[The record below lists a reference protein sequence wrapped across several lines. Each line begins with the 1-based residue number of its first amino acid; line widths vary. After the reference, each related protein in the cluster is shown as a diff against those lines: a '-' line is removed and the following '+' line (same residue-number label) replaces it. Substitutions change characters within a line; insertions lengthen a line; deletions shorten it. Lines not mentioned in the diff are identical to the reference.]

1 MKEKILEVSCN
12 GLGSGG
18 VQRVIMNIVAELHE
32 EYAFDVLVFTEGP
45 DFYDDTFRTFGGTI
59 YRIPNK
65 QFCFKKNIDSYIRG
79 PRIFFGTLK
88 ILREHGPYSAIHCHN
103 YFESA
108 FCLLA
113 AKAAGVKIR
122 ITHSHNDASNV
133 PFSKA
138 RVLKQRLLQ
147 PIVNQYATIRIGCS
161 RNASN
166 YLFGK
171 DTPALTVLNGIELK
185 PFASGKQNSGY
196 KAGERIKLLHVG
208 NFIPQKNQLF
218 LVDLMS
224 ELRKRNLDFH
234 LTMVGGSEESYRE
247 LVIRRIH
254 EEGLEEFITILPSD
268 SDIPEQMR
276 KADLFLFPSLFE
288 GLGIV
293 LIEAQA
299 SGLHSLVSGS
309 VPPEADLGNIRYL
322 SSLEVPLWADAVQE
336 TIQRGQ
342 PRVFVDMEKY
352 DIKNV
357 AEDYR
362 RIYQSC

>member
-12 GLGSGG
+12 GLGKGG
-18 VQRVIMNIVAELHE
+18 VQHVIMNIVTALHE

-45 DFYDDTFRTFGGTI
+45 DYYDDAFRAFGGTI

-65 QFCFKKNIDSYIRG
+65 QYCFKKNIDSYIRG

-122 ITHSHNDASNV
+122 IAHSHNDASKV
-133 PFSKA
+133 PFS
-138 RVLKQRLLQ
+138 RPRLLKQRLLQ
-147 PIVNQYATIRIGCS
+147 PIVNRYATRKIGCS
-161 RNASN
+161 RNASD

-171 DTPALTVLNGIELK
+171 DVPALTVLNGIELK
-185 PFASGKQNSGY
+185 PFASGKQNPGY
-196 KAGERIKLLHVG
+196 QAGEQIKLLHVG
-208 NFIPQKNQLF
+208 NFIAQKNQLF

-224 ELRKRNLDFH
+224 ELRKRNLDFRM
-234 LTMVGGSEESYRE
+234 TMVGGSEESYRDQ
-247 LVIRRIH
+247 VIRRIQ
-254 EEGLEEFITILPSD
+254 EEGLEDSVTILPPD
-268 SDIPEQMR
+268 SDIPEEMR
-276 KADLFLFPSLFE
+276 KADLFLFPSRFE

-299 SGLHSLVSGS
+299 SGLHCLVSGS

-322 SSLEVPLWADAVQE
+322 STLEVSLWADAVQE
-336 TIQRGQ
+336 IIRRGQ

-357 AEDYR
+357 AEEYR
-362 RIYQSC
+362 RIYQSR